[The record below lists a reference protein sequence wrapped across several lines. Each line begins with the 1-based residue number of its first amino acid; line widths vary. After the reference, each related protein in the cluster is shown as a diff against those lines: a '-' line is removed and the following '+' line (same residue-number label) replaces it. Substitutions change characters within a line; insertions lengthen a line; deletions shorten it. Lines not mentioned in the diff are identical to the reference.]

1 MTILKIIG
9 NPASGAMQA
18 LEPHVARM
26 YAVPGLRMMAII
38 EMAHVERVQPAPG
51 ADGTPTVRMKI
62 TGCEVPNR
70 EQEGTVREAQ
80 RALFLARTARGTLD
94 EEGMLQLDEATLK
107 LTPGLLMSIECARLR
122 AGLNHWE
129 QQARRIVAAAGK
141 LTGTEIAHEL
151 QAVADGLTAVLDQAA
166 IPDENEED

>member
-1 MTILKIIG
+1 VTTLKIIG

-26 YAVPGLRMMAII
+26 YAVPGLRVMAII

-51 ADGTPTVRMKI
+51 SDGTPTVRMKI

-70 EQEGTVREAQ
+70 EQEGAIREAQ

-94 EEGMLQLDEATLK
+94 EEGMLNLDDDTLK
-107 LTPGLLMSIECARLR
+107 LTPGLLMSIECARMR
-122 AGLNHWE
+122 AGLAHWTE
-129 QQARRIVAAAGK
+129 YARRVVTQSGK
-141 LTGTEIAHEL
+141 LTQTEIAHEL
-151 QAVADGLTAVLDQAA
+151 QAVADGLTSTIDQANA
-166 IPDENEED
+166 GAEEN